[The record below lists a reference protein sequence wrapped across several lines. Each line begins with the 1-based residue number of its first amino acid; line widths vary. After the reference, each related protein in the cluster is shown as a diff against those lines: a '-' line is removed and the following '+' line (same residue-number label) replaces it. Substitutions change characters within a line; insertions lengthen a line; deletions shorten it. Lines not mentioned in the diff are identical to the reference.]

1 MPEAP
6 LPSRRSRGHRAHP
19 LFARCYHVLS
29 GAAERAGSADHR
41 RELLEGLRGE
51 VIEIGAGN
59 GLNFA
64 YYPPEVTAVLA
75 VEPDPYLRR
84 QAARAAARA
93 LVTVRVVEGW
103 ADNLPAGDGRFD
115 AAVASLVL
123 CSVPSPPVALAELLR
138 VLRPG
143 GELRFYEHV
152 RSEDPGDA
160 RWQDRVEPLWSLVGG
175 GCHPSRDTVA
185 AIRSAGFDVEQERRF
200 SFEPSRLTRPV
211 APHVI
216 GRARRPMRANTPI
229 PKARRFSG

>member
-1 MPEAP
+1 MPEA
-6 LPSRRSRGHRAHP
+6 SRSSRHPRTHP
-19 LFARCYHVLS
+19 LFARGYHLLS

-41 RELLEGLRGE
+41 RELLEDRTGE
-51 VIEIGAGN
+51 VVEIGAGN

-64 YYPPEVTAVLA
+64 YYPREVRTVLA

-84 QAARAAARA
+84 RAAQAAVRAPVA
-93 LVTVRVVEGW
+93 VNVVEGW
-103 ADNLPAGDGRFD
+103 ADNIPADDGSFD

-123 CSVPSPPVALAELLR
+123 CSVPSPPIALAELYR

-152 RSEDPGDA
+152 RAEEPRDA

-175 GCHPSRDTVA
+175 GCHPNRDTVA
-185 AIRSAGFDVEQERRF
+185 AIRSAGFEVELERRF

-216 GRARRPMRANTPI
+216 GRARRP
-229 PKARRFSG
+229 